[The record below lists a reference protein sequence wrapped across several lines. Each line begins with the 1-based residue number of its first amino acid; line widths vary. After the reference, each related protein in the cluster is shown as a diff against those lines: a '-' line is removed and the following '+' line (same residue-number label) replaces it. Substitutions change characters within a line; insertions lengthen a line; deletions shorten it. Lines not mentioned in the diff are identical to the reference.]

1 MASTHQNGTV
11 ARKSASNIGPRP
23 SKLPVTKRIRF
34 KHFLRINPTG
44 SFAATQ
50 QYKRSATGTEDKAFS
65 SRLDRQKSGEEV
77 DRLLKVRRQMIKNA
91 RGVGDE
97 VEVER
102 LLNLDVFDGV
112 YGKVSCE
119 KGEEVTKEVEVVG
132 KAGGLEGD
140 DVDDEEGSTTDKTGC
155 ELWVQSL
162 DADKVTK
169 AKSVLSV
176 LSFETGEAGRFQE
189 MAASVESGDSAECL
203 DVFSHLALG
212 GTDQTERIKPRK
224 TTSQADNRRCRTPTC
239 KGGKACAR
247 NVRGRGCCHPRPQ
260 PPITAAQQRIAYF
273 EQSLIIMQLTR
284 DLELMKNVEDGL
296 SRLGDP
302 EIEEV
307 KLRVETACESVVF
320 RQLKI
325 DMSLV
330 DCYEVAMEERC
341 ADGVWWEAWMV
352 MRELRGKGIVGSVS
366 S

>member
-1 MASTHQNGTV
+1 
-11 ARKSASNIGPRP
+11 
-23 SKLPVTKRIRF
+23 
-34 KHFLRINPTG
+34 
-44 SFAATQ
+44 
-50 QYKRSATGTEDKAFS
+50 
-65 SRLDRQKSGEEV
+65 
-77 DRLLKVRRQMIKNA
+77 MIKNA
-91 RGVGDE
+91 RGVGDH

-112 YGKVSCE
+112 YGEVSCE

-132 KAGGLEGD
+132 KGGGSEGD
-140 DVDDEEGSTTDKTGC
+140 DVDDDDEGSSTDKAGS

-169 AKSVLSV
+169 AKDVLSV
-176 LSFETGEAGRFQE
+176 LSFETGEAGCFQE
-189 MAASVESGDSAECL
+189 MATPADSGDSAECL
-203 DVFSHLALG
+203 DILPHQELE
-212 GTDQTERIKPRK
+212 GTHQRERVKPRI
-224 TTSQADNRRCRTPTC
+224 TTSQVDNRRCRTPTC

-247 NVRGRGCCHPRPQ
+247 TVRGRGCCHPRPQ
-260 PPITAAQQRIAYF
+260 PPITAAQQRIAYS
-273 EQSLIIMQLTR
+273 EQSPIIMQLTR
-284 DLELMKNVEDGL
+284 DLELVKNVEDGL

-307 KLRVETACESVVF
+307 KMRVETACESVVF

-352 MRELRGKGIVGSVS
+352 MRELRGKGVVGSVS
-366 S
+366 SWNKLVA